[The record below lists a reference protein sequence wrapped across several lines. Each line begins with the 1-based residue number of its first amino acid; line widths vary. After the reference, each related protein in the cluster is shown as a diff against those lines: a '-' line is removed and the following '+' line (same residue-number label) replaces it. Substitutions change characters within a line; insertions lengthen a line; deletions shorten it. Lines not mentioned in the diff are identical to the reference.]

1 MKTTQ
6 NVSTESTNVDQRKIN
21 NPLNKQNSKNGNVAS
36 GMNRGQLENIEL
48 LKVISF
54 VEETMKTLSNYGEQL
69 KIQLD
74 FNLTQQGV

>member
-74 FNLTQQGV
+74 FNLTQQRV

>member
-36 GMNRGQLENIEL
+36 AMNRGQLENIEL

>member
-69 KIQLD
+69 KI
-74 FNLTQQGV
+74 